1 MASSGLAMSGVTLM
15 DAACSELATLQ
26 QQTGFGGLDQV
37 GEQTGLGGAIEQA
50 AIGGRLNSK
59 FYLLCSSDGSKQ
71 RSSAAVN
78 RRLSRPFRG
87 LPGLSVSK
95 FCDSWTRLM

>member
-37 GEQTGLGGAIEQA
+37 GGPTGLGGVEQA
-50 AIGGRLNSK
+50 ALGGRLNSK
-59 FYLLCSSDGSKQ
+59 LYLLYSSDGSKQ
-71 RSSAAVN
+71 GSSAVVN
-78 RRLSRPFRG
+78 RGLSRPFRG
-87 LPGLSVSK
+87 LPGLSVSN
-95 FCDSWTRLM
+95 FCNSWARPM